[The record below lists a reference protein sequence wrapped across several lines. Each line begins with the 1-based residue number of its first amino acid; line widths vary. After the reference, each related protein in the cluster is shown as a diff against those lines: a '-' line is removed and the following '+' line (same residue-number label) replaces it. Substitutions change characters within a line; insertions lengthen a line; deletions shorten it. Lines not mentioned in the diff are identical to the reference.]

1 MEQCAGGHMEADE
14 WERTVCSERGKEKS
28 FFGEKFSSPLGLCC
42 FFLAALAFFFW
53 SPFVSLTLLLLP
65 PAWEV
70 LPFGTSGIDLMTLL
84 LLPPA
89 WEDWKTGYVSDYW
102 SVFLAAAGLGHNVF
116 YSRLTDGFI
125 SCAFVLGLYGLL
137 FLLAKHAMGA
147 GDIFLSGAAA
157 LWLPLPPRLL
167 QAWCFFSLAECPAGR
182 GFLSARSS
190 RWEVWRHMARKYFS
204 FRSFHRGTVLFEA
217 LLVSVILSL
226 AALAVIPLYT
236 GWWFWRSSRLSIHDK
251 AGGDPSVHGMVE
263 REKAGTGSGGSGFG
277 DTAGGNPC
285 EK

>member
-1 MEQCAGGHMEADE
+1 MEADK
-14 WERTVCSERGKEKS
+14 WERTACGEIKREKH
-28 FFGEKFSSPLGLCC
+28 FWGEKFVSPLGLCC
-42 FFLAALAFFFW
+42 FFLAALAVFFW
-53 SPFVSLTLLLLP
+53 SPFVSFAFLLFP
-65 PAWEV
+65 PAV
-70 LPFGTSGIDLMTLL
+70 
-84 LLPPA
+84 
-89 WEDWKTGYVSDYW
+89 EDWKTGYVSDHW

-125 SCAFVLGLYGLL
+125 SCAFVLGMYGLL

-157 LWLPLPPRLL
+157 LWLAARFPYRFSCFFPLPPRLW
-167 QAWCFFSLAECPAGR
+167 QAWCLFSLAECPAGR

-190 RWEVWRHMARKYFS
+190 RWEVWRRMARKYFS
-204 FRSFHRGTVLFEA
+204 FRSFHRGTILFEA
-217 LLVSVILSL
+217 PSGFGYFI
-226 AALAVIPLYT
+226 AC
-236 GWWFWRSSRLSIHDK
+236 G
-251 AGGDPSVHGMVE
+251 AGGDPSVHGMAE